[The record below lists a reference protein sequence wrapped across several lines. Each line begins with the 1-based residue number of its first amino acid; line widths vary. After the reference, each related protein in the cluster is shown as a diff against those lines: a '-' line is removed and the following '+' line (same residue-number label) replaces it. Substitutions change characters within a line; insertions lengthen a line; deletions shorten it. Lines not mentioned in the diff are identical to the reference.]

1 MTRTRAKEFVSEWQI
16 GNADA
21 TGWLDLALQA
31 DSPEAEA
38 VVVACSGI
46 RVNDIVEEFESR
58 QGKPLVAAPAA
69 VMRRALR
76 LAGLATHIRGKGTLL
91 SQY

>member
-21 TGWLDLALQA
+21 TVWFDLALQA

-38 VVVACSGI
+38 VVV
-46 RVNDIVEEFESR
+46 D
-58 QGKPLVAAPAA
+58 
-69 VMRRALR
+69 
-76 LAGLATHIRGKGTLL
+76 LAGCKTIWAA
-91 SQY
+91 